1 MNEELLA
8 NEELLSLISAAT
20 ALSTAAIVVLAVVG
34 LALFVCLYIV
44 LPIMMAK
51 SRGRSAFG
59 WMLLFW
65 FFSPIYG
72 VIALRILGDSNEKL
86 RREILEEVR
95 QQQLNRYSQV

>member
-1 MNEELLA
+1 
-8 NEELLSLISAAT
+8 
-20 ALSTAAIVVLAVVG
+20 
-34 LALFVCLYIV
+34 
-44 LPIMMAK
+44 MMAK

>member
-1 MNEELLA
+1 MTLV
-8 NEELLSLISAAT
+8 
-20 ALSTAAIVVLAVVG
+20 IVI
-34 LALFVCLYIV
+34 LFVSLYIV

-72 VIALRILGDSNEKL
+72 VIALLVLGDSNEKL

-95 QQQLNRYSQV
+95 QQQLNRYSQE

>member
-34 LALFVCLYIV
+34 LVLFVCLYFV

-51 SRGRSAFG
+51 RRGRSTFG

-72 VIALRILGDSNEKL
+72 VIALLVLGDSNEKL

>member
-1 MNEELLA
+1 MNESLV
-8 NEELLSLISAAT
+8 LSGLMT
-20 ALSTAAIVVLAVVG
+20 LVIVI
-34 LALFVCLYIV
+34 LFVSLYIV

-72 VIALRILGDSNEKL
+72 VIALLVLGDSNEKL

-95 QQQLNRYSQV
+95 QQQLNRYSQE